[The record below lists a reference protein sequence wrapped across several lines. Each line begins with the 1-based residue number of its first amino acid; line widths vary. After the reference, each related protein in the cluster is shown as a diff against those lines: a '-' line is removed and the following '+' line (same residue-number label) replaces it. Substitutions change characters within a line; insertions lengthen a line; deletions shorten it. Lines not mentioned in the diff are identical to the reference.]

1 MNKINYNNRSF
12 KSVSNS
18 ATGEVSSE
26 TTFHYH
32 QKDALVWAEYEGGAI
47 VFGQI
52 VGKVLDDDSLEFC
65 YQHLNEF
72 GELMTGKCTSVPEVL
87 PNGKL
92 RLHEKWQWTCK
103 DFSKGISTVEEI

>member
-1 MNKINYNNRSF
+1 MTKINYDKRVL

-32 QKDALVWAEYEGGAI
+32 QKNNLVWAEYEGGAI

-52 VGKVLDDDSLEFC
+52 VGKVLDDNSLEFC

-72 GELMTGKCTSVPEVL
+72 GELMTGKCSSVPEVL
-87 PNGKL
+87 PNGKI
-92 RLHEKWQWTCK
+92 RLQENWEWTCK
-103 DFSKGISTVEEI
+103 DFSKGISTLEEI